1 MSKSLTLALTA
12 LALVGCN
19 GKVSGS
25 DMQLAT
31 SLCAPHSG
39 VKQVSQPASGGPWV
53 ECNNGLF
60 INAVNLTTKD
70 K

>member
-1 MSKSLTLALTA
+1 MKKSLLPAFMVLT
-12 LALVGCN
+12 LVGCN

-25 DMQLAT
+25 DIQLAA
-31 SLCAPHSG
+31 SLCEPHSG
-39 VKQVSQPASGGPWV
+39 VKLVSQPASGGPWV

-60 INAVNLTTKD
+60 INAVNLTKD